1 MIQIKEEKSKKKY
14 IDNLNEKIAVLIS
27 SKDLRIRKGVNQDV
41 MKDILKETASQGF
54 IRTHALISNWLK
66 EFIEKGVLEQK
77 TMHEIIRDIPWSWD
91 MAIQYFNALL
101 KNDIIEYSR
110 DSKGKK
116 ICFFKT
122 TSLFNNSKSDSTQL
136 SRLFRF
142 FKDNNKDSV
151 IGFNSEIYQNCS
163 TFYCIRRQLQDII
176 SKVGDVKS
184 KIEQANVREV
194 SYFIDELTRAYL
206 KLDYHEEVEPQS
218 RILSVLLKKT
228 LMLYSLKRG

>member
-41 MKDILKETASQGF
+41 MKDILKETAPQGF

-66 EFIEKGVLEQK
+66 EFIENGELEQK
-77 TMHEIIRDIPWSWD
+77 TMHEIVRDIPWSWD
-91 MAIQYFNALL
+91 MATQYFDALL
-101 KNDIIEYSR
+101 ENEIIEYSR

-116 ICFFKT
+116 ICFFKI
-122 TSLFNNSKSDSTQL
+122 TSLFINSKSDSTQL
-136 SRLFRF
+136 SRLFQF
-142 FKDNNKDSV
+142 FKNNDKDAV

-163 TFYCIRRQLQDII
+163 TFYCIRRQLQNVI
-176 SKVGDVKS
+176 SKIGDIKS
-184 KIEQANVREV
+184 KVEQANERQV

-206 KLDYHEEVEPQS
+206 KLDYHEEAEPQS
-218 RILSVLLKKT
+218 RILSVLLKKP